1 MVYTPPPELAGMS
14 LADIAEAVAERRLP
28 PVEQWSPENVDDS
41 HMVIRANGTW
51 LHDGSEITRPAMVRA
66 FSGLLNREED
76 GSYWL
81 VVPYQKLSI
90 EVEDACFI
98 ATDVSRVAC
107 PERSPE
113 ADSRRGDL
121 AFRLNTDELVV
132 AGPDNALRA
141 EGDAEK
147 PALYLHVRRGCEAR
161 LNRSTYEQLAQI
173 ALAEGD
179 DWTVTSGG
187 ETFSLLPA

>member
-14 LADIAEAVAERRLP
+14 LAEIAEAVAERRLP

-41 HMVIRANGTW
+41 HMVIRADGSW

-98 ATDVSRVAC
+98 ATDVSRV
-107 PERSPE
+107 
-113 ADSRRGDL
+113 DGDL
-121 AFRLNTDELVV
+121 AFRLNTDDLVV
-132 AGPDNALRA
+132 AGPDNPIRA
-141 EGDAEK
+141 AGDPEA
-147 PALYLHVRRGCEAR
+147 PALYVHVRRGCEAR
-161 LNRSTYEQLAQI
+161 LNRSTYQQLADI
-173 ALAEGD
+173 ALAESD

-187 ETFSLLPA
+187 TRFSLLPA

>member
-41 HMVIRANGTW
+41 HMVIRADGTW
-51 LHDGSEITRPAMVRA
+51 LHDGREITRQAMVRA

-98 ATDVSRVAC
+98 ATDVNRV
-107 PERSPE
+107 
-113 ADSRRGDL
+113 DGDL
-121 AFRLNTDELVV
+121 AFRLNTDELAV
-132 AGPDNALRA
+132 AGPDNPIRA
-141 EGDAEK
+141 AGDPDQ

-161 LNRSTYEQLAQI
+161 LNRSTYEQLARI
-173 ALAEGD
+173 ALAEGE

-187 ETFSLLPA
+187 ETFSLLPE

>member
-14 LADIAEAVAERRLP
+14 LAEIAEAVAERRLP
-28 PVEQWSPENVDDS
+28 PVEQWSPDNVDDS
-41 HMVIRANGTW
+41 RMIIRADGKW
-51 LHDGSEITRPAMVRA
+51 LHDGSEIKRPAMVRA
-66 FSGLLNREED
+66 FAGLLNREDD

-98 ATDVSRVAC
+98 ATDVSRM
-107 PERSPE
+107 
-113 ADSRRGDL
+113 DGDL
-121 AFRLNTDELVV
+121 AFRLNTDELIV
-132 AGPDNALRA
+132 AGHDNPIRA
-141 EGDAEK
+141 AGDPEQ

-179 DWTVTSGG
+179 DWTVSSGG
-187 ETFSLLPA
+187 ETFSLVPA

>member
-1 MVYTPPPELAGMS
+1 MSVVTIAPEEQPPSAFLVMS
-14 LADIAEAVAERRLP
+14 YA
-28 PVEQWSPENVDDS
+28 ENV
-41 HMVIRANGTW
+41 
-51 LHDGSEITRPAMVRA
+51 
-66 FSGLLNREED
+66 
-76 GSYWL
+76 
-81 VVPYQKLSI
+81 SI
-90 EVEDACFI
+90 
-98 ATDVSRVAC
+98 
-107 PERSPE
+107 
-113 ADSRRGDL
+113 
-121 AFRLNTDELVV
+121 V
-132 AGPDNALRA
+132 AGPDSALRA

>member
-51 LHDGSEITRPAMVRA
+51 LHDGSEITRPAMVHA

-98 ATDVSRVAC
+98 ATDVSRV
-107 PERSPE
+107 
-113 ADSRRGDL
+113 DGDL
-121 AFRLNTDELVV
+121 AFRLNTDDLVV